1 MNITPTLLLLNLTSL
16 HNNNNINKYNNI
28 LLNNSVTQY
37 GEEFTTSLY
46 IKLIFYFL
54 YSLIFILGVFGNI
67 LVCYVVARNQD
78 MQTVTNLFITNLA
91 VSDILLCMLAV
102 PLTPLYT
109 FLGGWVFGESLCHL
123 LPYAQGVSIYISTLT
138 LTSIAIDR
146 YLVIIYPFRPR
157 MEVKTCRG
165 IIVIIWIVAVVLTLP
180 YGIYMG
186 LEKYQYCEEN
196 WPTDDFRLLFSSIT
210 CIFQFVIPFFLIAF
224 CYICVSIKLNDRA
237 KSKPGCKTSKREEAD
252 RERKKRTNRMLIAMV
267 TIFGVCWMPL
277 NINNIL
283 DDIYDFS
290 SHWSYY
296 YLCFFMVHCIAMSS
310 TCYNPFLYA
319 WLNDNFRK
327 EFKKVLPC
335 ISRFS
340 TANFMS
346 GTTEPYRSERLC
358 NGNDAIQENL
368 LNSLA
373 SKFNP
378 NVTEESIQLES
389 RPASPFQ
396 PNERIINEFTDV
408 EDVRL

>member
-16 HNNNNINKYNNI
+16 HHNNNINI

-157 MEVKTCRG
+157 MQVMTCKG
-165 IIVIIWIVAVVLTLP
+165 IIVIIWIVALVLTLP

-196 WPTDDFRLLFSSIT
+196 WPTDNFRLLFSSIT

-296 YLCFFMVHCIAMSS
+296 YLCFFMV
-310 TCYNPFLYA
+310 
-319 WLNDNFRK
+319 
-327 EFKKVLPC
+327 LPC

-340 TANFMS
+340 TTNFMS

-408 EDVRL
+408 EDT

>member
-1 MNITPTLLLLNLTSL
+1 MNITLASLIYNLTR
-16 HNNNNINKYNNI
+16 
-28 LLNNSVTQY
+28 NNSKINFTFDNSTAQF
-37 GEEFTTSLY
+37 GDDFTTNLY
-46 IKLIFYFL
+46 IKFIFYFL

-67 LVCYVVARNQD
+67 LVCYVVARNNE

-146 YLVIIYPFRPR
+146 FLVIIYPFHPR
-157 MEVKTCRG
+157 MKVRTCKG
-165 IIVIIWIVAVVLTLP
+165 IIVIIWIAALMLTLP

-196 WPTDDFRLLFSSIT
+196 WPTDQFRLLFSVIT
-210 CIFQFVIPFFLIAF
+210 CIFQFVIPFLLIAF

-237 KSKPGCKTSKREEAD
+237 KSKPGSKTSRREEAD

-290 SHWSYY
+290 TNWSYY
-296 YLCFFMVHCIAMSS
+296 YLCFFIVHCIAMSS

-319 WLNDNFRK
+319 WLNENFRK

-335 ISRFS
+335 FSRIS
-340 TANFMS
+340 TNF
-346 GTTEPYRSERLC
+346 TTRTTDAYRSERLC
-358 NGNDAIQENL
+358 NGNEAIQENL
-368 LNSLA
+368 LNSLG

-389 RPASPFQ
+389 RPASPLQ
-396 PNERIINEFTDV
+396 SNQRIINEFTDV